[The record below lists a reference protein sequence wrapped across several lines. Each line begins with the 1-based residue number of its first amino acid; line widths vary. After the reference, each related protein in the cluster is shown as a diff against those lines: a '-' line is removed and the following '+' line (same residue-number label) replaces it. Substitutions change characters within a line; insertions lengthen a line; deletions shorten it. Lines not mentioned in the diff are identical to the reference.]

1 MVNNTPFLSTAHDHF
16 NPKNAPRDSSKLYQP
31 DWVYLDRHVLRFY
44 GYFKESVVESNSEN
58 SRNRKVKVL
67 FYLEDNSVSINE
79 EKFENSGIPQGKF
92 LKREKYVQE
101 NGKFLTAYD
110 FRLGQ
115 AVTLYG
121 RSIYL
126 YNCDDYTRE
135 FYEKAAQPQ
144 GPAEPYQDDQW
155 TSTVTNKWVP
165 KKDAQMKEYLEKK
178 LGGGKVNSEKQ
189 FLENDRKVL
198 KFFARYEGA
207 PFIVHYFLADDTIE
221 VREVA
226 LPNSGKDPFPV
237 TFRRQ
242 KLAKSFALN
251 QPGQTYA
258 ENFLKAEE
266 LAVGSSLEVFG
277 RAYLLEGC
285 DEFTRT
291 YCRTKFGV
299 DFPTDANS
307 NAGKEP
313 ARSSTSLVMQTSSFR
328 RTTALAPRRTPSA
341 TSSG

>member
-1 MVNNTPFLSTAHDHF
+1 
-16 NPKNAPRDSSKLYQP
+16 
-31 DWVYLDRHVLRFY
+31 
-44 GYFKESVVESNSEN
+44 
-58 SRNRKVKVL
+58 
-67 FYLEDNSVSINE
+67 
-79 EKFENSGIPQGKF
+79 
-92 LKREKYVQE
+92 
-101 NGKFLTAYD
+101 
-110 FRLGQ
+110 
-115 AVTLYG
+115 
-121 RSIYL
+121 
-126 YNCDDYTRE
+126 
-135 FYEKAAQPQ
+135 
-144 GPAEPYQDDQW
+144 
-155 TSTVTNKWVP
+155 
-165 KKDAQMKEYLEKK
+165 

-198 KFFARYEGA
+198 KFFARFEGA

-285 DEFTRT
+285 DEFTRN

-313 ARSSTSLVMQTSSFR
+313 ARSSTSLFMQTSSFR

>member
-1 MVNNTPFLSTAHDHF
+1 
-16 NPKNAPRDSSKLYQP
+16 
-31 DWVYLDRHVLRFY
+31 
-44 GYFKESVVESNSEN
+44 
-58 SRNRKVKVL
+58 VL

-110 FRLGQ
+110 FHLGQ
-115 AVTLYG
+115 AITLYG

-135 FYEKAAQPQ
+135 FYEKAGQPQ
-144 GPAEPYQDDQW
+144 GPAEPYDNDQW

-198 KFFARYEGA
+198 KFFARFEGA

-221 VREVA
+221 VREVS

-242 KLAKSFALN
+242 KLAKNFALN

-258 ENFLKAEE
+258 ENFLRAEE
-266 LAVGSSLEVFG
+266 LTIGRALDVFG
-277 RAYLLEGC
+277 RSYILEGC
-285 DEFTRT
+285 DDFTRN
-291 YCRTKFGV
+291 YYLTKFSIV
-299 DFPTDANS
+299 FPADGNQNS
-307 NAGKEP
+307 GKEAP
-313 ARSSTSLVMQTSSFR
+313 KSSKYLITQTSLFR
-328 RTTALAPRRTPSA
+328 PTMASVLSRTRWV